1 MSDSISKPKKRS
13 RSPRQRPNKIHL
25 SSLIRNNIM
34 TNERLD
40 REELKN
46 AQQRLSQYD
55 SSGKPVQLMTSFF
68 NRSSKDWAYKCD
80 CGRGFREKEEYE
92 AHIKLHAEQAT
103 MEFLRK
109 DFNIVE

>member
-1 MSDSISKPKKRS
+1 MSDSTSKPRKRS

-25 SSLIRNNIM
+25 SSLIRKNIM

-46 AQQRLSQYD
+46 AQQRLSKID
-55 SSGKPVQLMTSFF
+55 HSGKPVQLMTSFL
-68 NRSSKDWAYKCD
+68 NKSSKDWTFKCD
-80 CGRGFREKEEYE
+80 CGRGFRDKEEYE

-109 DFNIVE
+109 NFNIVE